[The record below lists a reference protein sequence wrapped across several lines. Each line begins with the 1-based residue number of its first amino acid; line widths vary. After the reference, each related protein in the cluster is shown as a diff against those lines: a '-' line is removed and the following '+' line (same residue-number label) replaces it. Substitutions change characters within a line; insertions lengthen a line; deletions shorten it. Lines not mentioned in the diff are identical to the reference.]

1 MAEKYIGARSPEV
14 ECFIVESAERPIG
27 FIQYWVGDEPA
38 TGGLDMF
45 LVPEAR
51 GQGLGPD
58 AARALLGYLLDEL
71 GWRRVTVDPL
81 VENTRAVRGYE
92 KAGFRV
98 EATVEAIVQA
108 ARTPETGQIGDGKIF
123 VLPLDDCIRIR
134 TGERGGKAI
143 GP

>member
-98 EATVEAIVQA
+98 EATVEADPPWLLMAVERDTL
-108 ARTPETGQIGDGKIF
+108 RT
-123 VLPLDDCIRIR
+123 
-134 TGERGGKAI
+134 
-143 GP
+143 